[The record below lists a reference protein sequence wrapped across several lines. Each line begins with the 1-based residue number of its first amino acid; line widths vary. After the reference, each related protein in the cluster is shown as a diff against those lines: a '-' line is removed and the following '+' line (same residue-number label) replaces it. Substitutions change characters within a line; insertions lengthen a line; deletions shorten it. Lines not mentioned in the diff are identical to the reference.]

1 MRVYLTLLLILTIAY
16 TPFPTGFSRID
27 APTAHQRVTIV
38 GYKRDNFGPGWQ
50 RHATGCTTREHAMA
64 YAFEQPV
71 CGVPYRQWAPVDVVD
86 PYTRKRIGPG
96 DVELDHLFPLSAAW
110 DMGAHAWSDEQRLQF
125 ANDPH
130 NLIVTSRAANQQ
142 KSDMLPSEWMPSSV
156 PQQCAYARQL
166 ARVAN
171 MYDLHVTTRDLRTM
185 RRACQGW
192 RGVAS
197 RLAGIGMFPT
207 ANSPR

>member
-16 TPFPTGFSRID
+16 APFPTGFSRID
-27 APTAHQRVTIV
+27 APTTRQRVTII
-38 GYKRDNFGPGWQ
+38 GYERDNFGPGWQ

-64 YAFEQPV
+64 YVFEQPN
-71 CGVPYRQWAPVDVVD
+71 CNVPHRQWEPVDVID
-86 PYTRKRIGPG
+86 PYTRERIRPK

-110 DMGAHAWSDEQRLQF
+110 DMGAFAWSDEQRLRF

-130 NLIVTSRAANQQ
+130 NLIVTSSKANQQ
-142 KSDMLPSEWMPSSV
+142 KSDMLPSEWMPPSI

-171 MYDLHVTTRDLRTM
+171 MYDLRVTTNDLRTM
-185 RRACQGW
+185 RRACKGW
-192 RGVAS
+192 RGVAAH
-197 RLAGIGMFPT
+197 LIGIGMFPT
-207 ANSPR
+207 TNSPR